1 MLVVAGTITLDPAK
15 RGAAEEA
22 FDRMRAATL
31 EEAGCIAYEAY
42 LDRKDAGTVF
52 IFEKWRDQAA
62 LTAHFATPHMAIF
75 GQALGGLGVTA
86 MSVRKYEVSAEG
98 DVP

>member
-1 MLVVAGTITLDPAK
+1 MLVVAGTITLDPTK
-15 RGAAEEA
+15 RSAAEAA

-31 EEAGCIAYEAY
+31 AEAGCLAYQAY
-42 LDRKDAGTVF
+42 LDRTDPGTVF

-62 LTAHFATPHMAIF
+62 LTAHFATPHMAEF
-75 GQALGGLGVTA
+75 GQALGSLGVAA
-86 MSVRKYEVSAEG
+86 MDVRKYEVSAEG